1 MWTLFLDEFGHEG
14 PFLGK
19 ENPKYNQSPI
29 FGFGGLAF
37 ESNQVIKFA
46 DDFAQMKS
54 KLLSPKYRHKE
65 IKGKDIFESRG
76 LDEEKTESRYREDTA
91 NKASRFLSF
100 ITRHGG
106 KIFYSGFEKKRL
118 GPADH
123 DSEVVRRSALRS
135 TFKILNKTCVA
146 TSCDFMLIFDQHDAH
161 VEKINF
167 IRAIALNSN
176 GGTLRIRDVP
186 YELDSKNY
194 YTIQSADWV
203 CTLLFRVLAY
213 EVSAADW
220 PYLKGYHDRFRE
232 RIREIEYP
240 GSALR
245 RLAAAGPPS
254 SPIHS
259 PGS

>member
-1 MWTLFLDEFGHEG
+1 
-14 PFLGK
+14 
-19 ENPKYNQSPI
+19 
-29 FGFGGLAF
+29 
-37 ESNQVIKFA
+37 
-46 DDFAQMKS
+46 
-54 KLLSPKYRHKE
+54 
-65 IKGKDIFESRG
+65 
-76 LDEEKTESRYREDTA
+76 
-91 NKASRFLSF
+91 
-100 ITRHGG
+100 
-106 KIFYSGFEKKRL
+106 
-118 GPADH
+118 
-123 DSEVVRRSALRS
+123 
-135 TFKILNKTCVA
+135 
-146 TSCDFMLIFDQHDAH
+146 MLIFDQHDAH